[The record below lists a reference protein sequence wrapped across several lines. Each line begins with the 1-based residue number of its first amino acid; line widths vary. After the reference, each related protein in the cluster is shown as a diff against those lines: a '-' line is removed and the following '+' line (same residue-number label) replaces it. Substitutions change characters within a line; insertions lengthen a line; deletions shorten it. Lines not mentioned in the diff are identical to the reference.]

1 MAQAKPGQGR
11 RLRAPSRQVRLGT
24 WEHEKRREERR
35 GEERDSDR
43 VTLTGTGNMTTEHTG
58 KLANTALN
66 ETVE

>member
-1 MAQAKPGQGR
+1 MIGPSQARPGPTAEGSITPGQTR
-11 RLRAPSRQVRLGT
+11 DLGT
-24 WEHEKRREERR
+24 SEAER
-35 GEERDSDR
+35 EERDSDR

>member
-24 WEHEKRREERR
+24 WEHESGERR

-43 VTLTGTGNMTTEHTG
+43 VTLTGTGNMTTERTG